1 MAYIDRLWIHSGD
14 KDKGKITAYVKLKP
28 SGEAQVKFN
37 VPDEFYD
44 CLINMAQSAADL
56 HEQQMRAEFLA
67 NNMEQTN
74 DR

>member
-44 CLINMAQSAADL
+44 CLINMA
-56 HEQQMRAEFLA
+56 
-67 NNMEQTN
+67 
-74 DR
+74 